1 MSKNKKSEDIYSV
14 IADQII
20 DSGVDVNQMF
30 EKDGLLKQLTKRLL
44 EKALDT
50 EMNSHLGYSKHQRSN
65 SSNARNGYS
74 NKSLST
80 DTCNIDIS
88 IPRDRDSNFEP
99 QIVPKRVTKIN
110 GLDQKIISL
119 YAKGMSTTDIQ
130 QQLFEL
136 YDTKISTSFIS
147 DVTEAIIDDVKAWQN
162 RPLESVYPI
171 VFFDCI
177 VVKVRE
183 DKHIINKAVYVALG
197 ISLTGH
203 KDVLG
208 LWISQNEGAKYW
220 LGVFTEL
227 KNRGLQDIFIA
238 CTDNLKGMSDA
249 IQAIYPETK
258 HQLCIVHQI
267 RNSLKYVP
275 YKDKKEVARE
285 LKKIYDADTIEIAQ
299 SELDN
304 FANKYDAKYPLISK
318 SWTNNWDNLTVFL
331 QYPPKIRK
339 VIYTTNAIES
349 LNSQF
354 RKVIKN
360 KKLFPKDDSVFK
372 SLYLAIDYLTK
383 KWSMPVRYWN
393 EAMPYFAIEFED
405 RIQRFM

>member
-1 MSKNKKSEDIYSV
+1 MSKNKKSEEIYSML
-14 IADQII
+14 ADQII
-20 DSGVDVNQMF
+20 DSGIDVNQMF

-44 EKALDT
+44 EKALDA
-50 EMNSHLGYSKHQRSN
+50 EMNSHLGYSKHERSN

-74 NKSLST
+74 SKSLST
-80 DTCNIDIS
+80 DTGNIDIS
-88 IPRDRDSNFEP
+88 VPRDRGSDFEP

-130 QQLFEL
+130 QQLFEF

-183 DKHIINKAVYVALG
+183 DKRIINKAVYVALG

-208 LWISQNEGAKYW
+208 LWISQNEGSKYW

-249 IQAIYPETK
+249 IQAVYPQTK

-285 LKKIYDADTIEIAQ
+285 LKKIYDADTIDIAE
-299 SELDN
+299 SELEN
-304 FANKYDAKYPLISK
+304 FASKYDAKYPLISK
-318 SWTNNWDNLTVFL
+318 SWLNNWDNLTVFL

-393 EAMPYFAIEFED
+393 EAMPYFAIKFEE

>member
-1 MSKNKKSEDIYSV
+1 MSKNRKSEDIYSML
-14 IADQII
+14 ADQII

-30 EKDGLLKQLTKRLL
+30 EKDGLLRQLTKRLL

-50 EMNSHLGYSKHQRSN
+50 EMSSHLGYSKHQRSN
-65 SSNARNGYS
+65 SLNARNGYS

-80 DTCNIDIS
+80 DTGNIDILV
-88 IPRDRDSNFEP
+88 PRDRESDFEP

-136 YDTKISTSFIS
+136 YDTNISTSFIS
-147 DVTEAIIDDVKAWQN
+147 NVTEAIIEDVKAWQN

-183 DKHIINKAVYVALG
+183 DKRIINKAVYVALG

-208 LWISQNEGAKYW
+208 LWISQNEGSKYW

-227 KNRGLQDIFIA
+227 KNRGLQYIFIA

-249 IQAIYPETK
+249 IQAVYPETK
-258 HQLCIVHQI
+258 HQLYIVHQI

-285 LKKIYDADTIEIAQ
+285 LKKIYDAETIDIAEA
-299 SELDN
+299 ELEN
-304 FANKYDAKYPLISK
+304 FAGKYDAKYPLISK
-318 SWTNNWDNLTVFL
+318 SWLNNWDNLTVFL

-360 KKLFPKDDSVFK
+360 KKIFPKDDSVFK

-405 RIQRFM
+405 RIQRFV

>member
-1 MSKNKKSEDIYSV
+1 MSKNKKSEDIYSML
-14 IADQII
+14 ADQIL
-20 DSGVDVNQMF
+20 DSRVDVNQMF

-80 DTCNIDIS
+80 DSGNIDILV
-88 IPRDRDSNFEP
+88 PRDRESEFEP

-136 YDTKISTSFIS
+136 YETEISTSFIS
-147 DVTEAIIDDVKAWQN
+147 DVTEAIINDVKAWQN

-183 DKHIINKAVYVALG
+183 DKRIINKAVYVAL
-197 ISLTGH
+197 SGH

-208 LWISQNEGAKYW
+208 LWISQNEGSKYW

-227 KNRGLQDIFIA
+227 KNRGLEDIFIA
-238 CTDNLKGMSDA
+238 CTDNLKGMSDT
-249 IQAIYPETK
+249 IQAVYPQTK

-285 LKKIYDADTIEIAQ
+285 LKKIYDAETIDIAE
-299 SELDN
+299 SELEN
-304 FANKYDAKYPLISK
+304 FASKYDAKYPLISK
-318 SWTNNWDNLTVFL
+318 SWLNNWDNLTVFL

-360 KKLFPKDDSVFK
+360 KKVFPKDDSVFK
-372 SLYLAIDYLTK
+372 SLYLTIDYLTK
-383 KWSMPVRYWN
+383 KWSMPVRYWS

>member
-1 MSKNKKSEDIYSV
+1 MSKNRKSEDIYSML
-14 IADQII
+14 AGQII

-50 EMNSHLGYSKHQRSN
+50 GMNSHLGYSRHQRSN

-80 DTCNIDIS
+80 DTGNIDIS
-88 IPRDRDSNFEP
+88 VPRDRESDFEP
-99 QIVPKRVTKIN
+99 QIVPKRITKIN

-147 DVTEAIIDDVKAWQN
+147 DVTEAVIDDVKSWQN
-162 RPLESVYPI
+162 RRLESVYPI

-183 DKHIINKAVYVALG
+183 DKRIINKAVYVALG

-208 LWISQNEGAKYW
+208 LWISQDEGSKYW

-285 LKKIYDADTIEIAQ
+285 LKKIYDADTIDIAE
-299 SELDN
+299 SELEN

-318 SWTNNWDNLTVFL
+318 SWLNNWDNLTVFL

-383 KWSMPVRYWN
+383 KWSMPVKYWN

-405 RIQRFM
+405 RIQSFM

>member
-1 MSKNKKSEDIYSV
+1 MSKNRKSEDIYS
-14 IADQII
+14 ILADQII

-80 DTCNIDIS
+80 DTGNIDILV
-88 IPRDRDSNFEP
+88 PRDRESDFEP

-147 DVTEAIIDDVKAWQN
+147 DVTEAIIEDVKAWQN

-183 DKHIINKAVYVALG
+183 DKRIINKAVYVALG

-208 LWISQNEGAKYW
+208 LWISQNEGSKYW

-249 IQAIYPETK
+249 IQAVYPETK

-275 YKDKKEVARE
+275 YKDKKEVVRE
-285 LKKIYDADTIEIAQ
+285 LKKIYDAETIDIAE
-299 SELDN
+299 SELEN
-304 FANKYDAKYPLISK
+304 FASKYDAKYPLISK
-318 SWTNNWDNLTVFL
+318 SWLNNWDNLTVFL
-331 QYPPKIRK
+331 QYPPQIRK

-360 KKLFPKDDSVFK
+360 KKVFPKDDSVFK
-372 SLYLAIDYLTK
+372 SLYLTIDYLTK

>member
-1 MSKNKKSEDIYSV
+1 MSRNKKTDDIYTT

-20 DSGVDVNQMF
+20 DSGADLSQMF

-44 EKALDT
+44 EKALEA
-50 EMNSHLGYSKHQRSN
+50 EMDNHLGYSKHQRNTTTN
-65 SSNARNGYS
+65 SRNGYNS
-74 NKSLST
+74 KTLST
-80 DTCNIDIS
+80 NTGNVDIS
-88 IPRDRDSNFEP
+88 VPRDRESDFEP
-99 QIVPKRVTKIN
+99 QIIPKRVTKIN
-110 GLDQKIISL
+110 GLDKKILSL
-119 YAKGMSTTDIQ
+119 YAKGMSLSDIQ

-136 YDTKISTSFIS
+136 YDTQISSSFIS
-147 DVTEAIIDDVKAWQN
+147 NVTEAVIDDVRAWQN

-177 VVKVRE
+177 VVKVKE
-183 DKHIINKAVYVALG
+183 DKRIINKAVYVALG

-249 IQAIYPETK
+249 IEAVYPQTK

-275 YKDKKEVARE
+275 YKDKKEVATE
-285 LKKIYDADTIEIAQ
+285 LKKIYDAETIDIAET
-299 SELDN
+299 ELQN
-304 FANKYDAKYPLISK
+304 FAAKYDSRYPLISR
-318 SWTNNWDNLTVFL
+318 SWLNNWDNLTVFL

-372 SLYLAIDYLTK
+372 SLFLAIDNITK

-393 EAMPYFAIEFED
+393 EAMPYFAIEFDE
-405 RIQRFM
+405 RIQKFM

>member
-1 MSKNKKSEDIYSV
+1 MSKNKKSEDIYSA

-80 DTCNIDIS
+80 DTGNIDIS
-88 IPRDRDSNFEP
+88 IPRDRDSNFES

-249 IQAIYPETK
+249 IQAIYPDTK

-285 LKKIYDADTIEIAQ
+285 LKKIYDADTIEIAE

-304 FANKYDAKYPLISK
+304 FANKYDTKYPLISK
-318 SWTNNWDNLTVFL
+318 SWVNNWDNLTVFL
-331 QYPPKIRK
+331 QYPEKIRK
-339 VIYTTNAIES
+339 FIYTTNAIES

-393 EAMPYFAIEFED
+393 EAMPYFAIEFEH

>member
-1 MSKNKKSEDIYSV
+1 MSKNKKSEDIYS
-14 IADQII
+14 ILADQII

-80 DTCNIDIS
+80 DTGNIDIS
-88 IPRDRDSNFEP
+88 VPRDRESEFEP

-147 DVTEAIIDDVKAWQN
+147 DVTEAVIDDVKAWQN

-183 DKHIINKAVYVALG
+183 DKRIINKAVYVALG

-208 LWISQNEGAKYW
+208 LWISQNEGSKYW

-249 IQAIYPETK
+249 IQAVYPQTK

-275 YKDKKEVARE
+275 YKDKKEVAGE
-285 LKKIYDADTIEIAQ
+285 LKRIYDADTIDIAE
-299 SELDN
+299 SELES
-304 FANKYDAKYPLISK
+304 FTNKYDAKYPLISK
-318 SWTNNWDNLTVFL
+318 SWLNNWDNLTVFL

-405 RIQRFM
+405 RIQRFV

>member
-1 MSKNKKSEDIYSV
+1 MSRNKKSDDIYAT

-20 DSGVDVNQMF
+20 DSGADLSQMF
-30 EKDGLLKQLTKRLL
+30 EKDGLFKQLTKRLL
-44 EKALDT
+44 EKALDA
-50 EMNSHLGYSKHQRSN
+50 EMDSHLGYSKHQRNTTTN
-65 SSNARNGYS
+65 SRNGYNS
-74 NKSLST
+74 KTLST
-80 DTCNIDIS
+80 DTGNIDIS
-88 IPRDRDSNFEP
+88 VPRDRESDFEP

-110 GLDQKIISL
+110 GLDKKILSL
-119 YAKGMSTTDIQ
+119 YAKGMSLLDIQ

-136 YDTKISTSFIS
+136 YDTQISTSFIS
-147 DVTEAIIDDVKAWQN
+147 NVTEAVIDDVRAWQN

-177 VVKVRE
+177 VVKVKE
-183 DKHIINKAVYVALG
+183 DKRIINKAVYVALG

-227 KNRGLQDIFIA
+227 RNRGLQDIFIA

-249 IQAIYPETK
+249 IEAVYPQTK

-275 YKDKKEVARE
+275 YKDKKEVAAE
-285 LKKIYDADTIEIAQ
+285 LKKIYDAETIDIAET
-299 SELDN
+299 ELQN
-304 FANKYDAKYPLISK
+304 FAAKYDSRYPLISK
-318 SWTNNWDNLTVFL
+318 SWLNNWDNLTVFL

-372 SLYLAIDYLTK
+372 SLFLAIDYITK

-393 EAMPYFAIEFED
+393 DAMPYFAIEFED
-405 RIQRFM
+405 RIQNFM

>member
-80 DTCNIDIS
+80 DTGNIDIS

-258 HQLCIVHQI
+258 HQLCMVHQI

>member
-1 MSKNKKSEDIYSV
+1 MSKNRKSEDIYSML
-14 IADQII
+14 ADQII
-20 DSGVDVNQMF
+20 DSGVNVNQMF

-50 EMNSHLGYSKHQRSN
+50 EMSNHLGYSKHQRSN
-65 SSNARNGYS
+65 SLNARNGYS

-80 DTCNIDIS
+80 DTGNIDIS
-88 IPRDRDSNFEP
+88 VPRDRESDFEP

-136 YDTKISTSFIS
+136 YDTEISTSFIS
-147 DVTEAIIDDVKAWQN
+147 DVTEAIIEDVKAWQN

-183 DKHIINKAVYVALG
+183 DKRIINKAVYVALG

-285 LKKIYDADTIEIAQ
+285 LKKIYDAETIDVAEA
-299 SELDN
+299 ELEN

-318 SWTNNWDNLTVFL
+318 SWLNNWDNLTVFL

-360 KKLFPKDDSVFK
+360 KKIFPKDDSVFK

-383 KWSMPVRYWN
+383 KWSMPVRYWS

>member
-80 DTCNIDIS
+80 DTGNIDIS

>member
-1 MSKNKKSEDIYSV
+1 ML
-14 IADQII
+14 ADQII

-30 EKDGLLKQLTKRLL
+30 DKDGLLKQLTKRLL

-65 SSNARNGYS
+65 ASNSRNGYS

-80 DTCNIDIS
+80 DTGNIEIS
-88 IPRDRDSNFEP
+88 VPRDRESDFEP

-110 GLDQKIISL
+110 GLDQKNISL

-136 YDTKISTSFIS
+136 YDTNISTSFIS
-147 DVTEAIIDDVKAWQN
+147 NVTEAIIEDVKAWQN
-162 RPLESVYPI
+162 RPLEYVYPI

-183 DKHIINKAVYVALG
+183 DKRIINKAVYVALG

-203 KDVLG
+203 KDVLD
-208 LWISQNEGAKYW
+208 LWISQNEGSKYW

-249 IQAIYPETK
+249 IQAVYPETK

-285 LKKIYDADTIEIAQ
+285 LKKIYDAETIDIAEA
-299 SELDN
+299 ELEN
-304 FANKYDAKYPLISK
+304 FASKYDARYPLISK
-318 SWTNNWDNLTVFL
+318 SWLNNWDNLTVFL
-331 QYPPKIRK
+331 QYPQQIRK

-360 KKLFPKDDSVFK
+360 KKIFPKDDSVFK

-383 KWSMPVRYWN
+383 KWSIPVRYWN
-393 EAMPYFAIEFED
+393 VAMPYFAIEFED
-405 RIQRFM
+405 RIQRFG

>member
-1 MSKNKKSEDIYSV
+1 MSKNKKSEDIYSML
-14 IADQII
+14 ADQIL
-20 DSGVDVNQMF
+20 DSRVDVNQMF

-80 DTCNIDIS
+80 DSGNIDILV
-88 IPRDRDSNFEP
+88 PRDRESEFEP

-136 YDTKISTSFIS
+136 YEAEISTSFIS
-147 DVTEAIIDDVKAWQN
+147 DVTEAIINDVKAWQN

-183 DKHIINKAVYVALG
+183 DKRIINKAVYVAL
-197 ISLTGH
+197 SGH

-208 LWISQNEGAKYW
+208 LWISQNEGSKYW

-227 KNRGLQDIFIA
+227 KNRGLEDIFIA
-238 CTDNLKGMSDA
+238 CTDNLKGMSDT
-249 IQAIYPETK
+249 IQAVYPQTK

-285 LKKIYDADTIEIAQ
+285 LKKIYDAETIDIAE
-299 SELDN
+299 SELEN
-304 FANKYDAKYPLISK
+304 FASKYDAKYPLISK
-318 SWTNNWDNLTVFL
+318 SWLNNWDNLTVFL

-360 KKLFPKDDSVFK
+360 KKVFPKDDSVFK
-372 SLYLAIDYLTK
+372 SLYLTIDYLTK
-383 KWSMPVRYWN
+383 KWSMPVRYWS

>member
-1 MSKNKKSEDIYSV
+1 MSKNKKSEDIYSML
-14 IADQII
+14 ADQII
-20 DSGVDVNQMF
+20 DSGVDVKQMF

-65 SSNARNGYS
+65 FSNARNGYS

-80 DTCNIDIS
+80 DNGNIDIS
-88 IPRDRDSNFEP
+88 VPRDRESDFEP

-130 QQLFEL
+130 QQLLEL

-147 DVTEAIIDDVKAWQN
+147 DVTEAVIDDVKAWQN

-183 DKHIINKAVYVALG
+183 DKRIINKAVYVALG

-208 LWISQNEGAKYW
+208 LWISQNEGSKYW

-238 CTDNLKGMSDA
+238 CTDNLKGMSEA
-249 IQAIYPETK
+249 IQAVYPQTK

-285 LKKIYDADTIEIAQ
+285 LKKIYDADTIDIAE
-299 SELDN
+299 SELEN

-318 SWTNNWDNLTVFL
+318 SWINNWDNLTVFL

-393 EAMPYFAIEFED
+393 EAMPYFAIEFDD

>member
-1 MSKNKKSEDIYSV
+1 MSKNKKSEDIYSML
-14 IADQII
+14 ADQIL

-80 DTCNIDIS
+80 DSGNIDILV
-88 IPRDRDSNFEP
+88 PRDRESEFEP

-136 YDTKISTSFIS
+136 YEAEISTSFIS
-147 DVTEAIIDDVKAWQN
+147 DVTEAIINDVKAWQN

-183 DKHIINKAVYVALG
+183 DKRIINKAVYVALS

-208 LWISQNEGAKYW
+208 LWISQNEGSKYW

-227 KNRGLQDIFIA
+227 KNRGLEDIFIA

-249 IQAIYPETK
+249 IQAVYPQTK

-285 LKKIYDADTIEIAQ
+285 LKKIYDAETIDIAE
-299 SELDN
+299 SELEN
-304 FANKYDAKYPLISK
+304 FASKYDAKYPLISK
-318 SWTNNWDNLTVFL
+318 SWLNNWDNLTVFL

-360 KKLFPKDDSVFK
+360 KKVFPKDDSVFK
-372 SLYLAIDYLTK
+372 SLYLTIDYLTK
-383 KWSMPVRYWN
+383 KWSMPVRYWS

>member
-1 MSKNKKSEDIYSV
+1 ML
-14 IADQII
+14 ADQIL
-20 DSGVDVNQMF
+20 DSRVDVNQMF

-80 DTCNIDIS
+80 DSGNIDILV
-88 IPRDRDSNFEP
+88 PRDRESEFEP

-136 YDTKISTSFIS
+136 YETEISTSFIS
-147 DVTEAIIDDVKAWQN
+147 DVTEAIINDVKAWQN

-183 DKHIINKAVYVALG
+183 DKRIINKAVYVAL
-197 ISLTGH
+197 SGH

-208 LWISQNEGAKYW
+208 LWISQNEGSKYW

-227 KNRGLQDIFIA
+227 KNRGLEDIFIA
-238 CTDNLKGMSDA
+238 CTDNLKGMSDT
-249 IQAIYPETK
+249 IQAVYPQTK

-285 LKKIYDADTIEIAQ
+285 LKKIYDAETIDIAE
-299 SELDN
+299 SELEN
-304 FANKYDAKYPLISK
+304 FASKYDAKYPLISK
-318 SWTNNWDNLTVFL
+318 SWLNNWDNLTVFL

-360 KKLFPKDDSVFK
+360 KKVFPKDDSVFK
-372 SLYLAIDYLTK
+372 SLYLTIDYLTK
-383 KWSMPVRYWN
+383 KWSMPVRYWS